1 MVRPSDSAG
10 VCPVTRVRT
19 PSERITLT
27 GRDRMPILTAR
38 SVAVP
43 RTGARVTTP
52 LLSLTWTDHVT
63 GHQGFLVVDRLVR
76 GVASGGLRMRPG
88 CTLDEVTGL
97 ARGMTMKEALHYDP
111 EARYIPLG
119 GAKGG
124 IDCDPRD
131 PAAYGLLVR
140 YLRAV
145 RPYVESCWTTGEDL
159 GLSQDLVDRAAAEA
173 GLVSSIQAV
182 YPLLDDEAT
191 ARRRLAD
198 AFAVEVDGIGLD
210 ELAGGCGVAESVLAA
225 LDLAGVPYAGTRV
238 AVQGLGTMGGA
249 TARFLTRAGLTV
261 VAVADIKGTVFNPA
275 GLDVEALLAARDAY
289 GTVDRSA
296 LRPADRELPGDA
308 WLSLDAEV
316 LVPAAVSYTIDTGNQ
331 ERVRARWIVEAA
343 NMPVLP
349 AAEALLAARG
359 VTVLP
364 DVVVNSGT
372 NAWWWWTL
380 FGDIGPDAD
389 EAFAHIRRSMRAL
402 VEQLLTRAEA
412 DGISPRAAAHAL
424 VADRL
429 PVIADRFGWYR

>member
-1 MVRPSDSAG
+1 M
-10 VCPVTRVRT
+10 
-19 PSERITLT
+19 
-27 GRDRMPILTAR
+27 
-38 SVAVP
+38 
-43 RTGARVTTP
+43 TTP

-63 GHQGFLVVDRLVR
+63 GRQGFLVVDRLVR
-76 GVASGGLRMRPG
+76 GVSSGGLRMREG

-111 EARYIPLG
+111 EGRYIPLG

-131 PAAYGLLVR
+131 PAAYGILVR
-140 YLRAV
+140 FLRATG
-145 RPYVESCWTTGEDL
+145 PYVESFWTTGEDL
-159 GLSQDLVDRAAAEA
+159 GLTQDLVDRAAAEA

-182 YPLLDDEAT
+182 YPLLDDETA
-191 ARRRLAD
+191 ARRRLAE

-225 LDLAGVPYAGTRV
+225 LDRAGMPYAGTRV

-249 TARFLTRAGLTV
+249 TARFLSRAGLHV
-261 VAVADIKGTVFNPA
+261 VAVADIKGTIANPA
-275 GLDVEALLAARDAY
+275 GLDVEALLAGRDAY
-289 GTVDRSA
+289 GTVDRA
-296 LRPADRELPGDA
+296 VLRPGDRELPGDA
-308 WLSLDAEV
+308 WLSADTEV
-316 LVPAAVSYTIDTGNQ
+316 LVPAAVSYAIDTSNQ
-331 ERVRARWIVEAA
+331 GRITARWIVEAA

-364 DVVVNSGT
+364 DVVVNSAT

-380 FGDIGPDAD
+380 FGDIGADAE
-389 EAFAHIRRSMRAL
+389 EAFAHTRRAMRAL
-402 VEQLLTRAEA
+402 VELMLARAEA
-412 DGISPRAAAHAL
+412 DGSSPRAAAHAI

-429 PVIADRFGWYR
+429 PVIAERFGWYR

>member
-1 MVRPSDSAG
+1 M
-10 VCPVTRVRT
+10 
-19 PSERITLT
+19 
-27 GRDRMPILTAR
+27 
-38 SVAVP
+38 
-43 RTGARVTTP
+43 TTP
-52 LLSLTWTDHVT
+52 LISLVWTDHVT
-63 GHQGFLVVDRLVR
+63 GRQGFLVVDRLVR

-88 CTLDEVTGL
+88 CTSAEVAGL

-111 EARYIPLG
+111 AGRYIPLG

-131 PAAYGLLVR
+131 PGAYGLLVR
-140 YLRAV
+140 YLRAM
-145 RPYVESCWTTGEDL
+145 RPYIESCWATGEDL

-182 YPLLDDEAT
+182 YPLLDDESA

-225 LDLAGVPYAGTRV
+225 LDRAAVPYAGTRV

-249 TARFLTRAGLTV
+249 TARFLARAGLTV
-261 VAVADIKGTVFNPA
+261 VAVADLKGTIANPA
-275 GLDVEALLAARDAY
+275 GLDVEALLAARDGH
-289 GTVDRSA
+289 GTVDRGV
-296 LRPADRELPGDA
+296 LRPEDRELPGDA
-308 WLSLDAEV
+308 WLSVRAEV
-316 LVPAAVSYTIDTGNQ
+316 LVPAAVSYVIDSTNQ
-331 ERVRARWIVEAA
+331 GRIRARWIVEAA
-343 NMPVLP
+343 NMPVVP
-349 AAEALLAARG
+349 GAEAPLAARG

-380 FGDIGPDAD
+380 FGDVGADAD

-402 VEQLLTRAEA
+402 VGLMLDRAEA
-412 DGISPRAAAHAL
+412 DGTTPRAAAHAL
-424 VADRL
+424 VTERL